1 MLNLH
6 HPYSDTNVS
15 ERSIF
20 NQQKTHKVIADLL
33 AHNAQMAVI
42 GLGYVGL
49 PLALE
54 FARKLDLVGFDIKQ
68 NRVSMMN
75 ANEDPSG
82 ELPRTAFHNRK
93 INFTANVNDLAEAKF
108 YIVAVPTPVDV
119 NKKPNLNTLISATQM
134 VGTVLKKGDYVV
146 FESTVYPGCTEEV
159 CQPILESNSGL
170 KAGVDFKIGYS
181 PERINP
187 GDKKHTLTKITK
199 VVSGCDQ
206 EACDVIADV
215 YSMIIEAGVHPAT
228 SIKVAEAS
236 KIIENTQRDI
246 NIALMNEL
254 SMIFEKVGIRTQ
266 DVLDAAGTKWN
277 FLKFYPGLVGGHCIG
292 VDPYYLLHKA
302 NELGVNTKL
311 IAASRA
317 VNDNMPK
324 HVANR
329 IAKQL
334 REDGIA
340 NMDAKILVRG
350 ITFKEDVQDI
360 RNSKAAEMVQHLKS
374 MGINVTVE
382 DPQAVPIEVMHEYG
396 IEATA
401 NPTGEFDC
409 IVLAVPHKEFK
420 EDTIAKYL
428 SMSTAQPFI
437 FDFRNTIK
445 DVPRGVVYM
454 TL

>member
-1 MLNLH
+1 MLDLH
-6 HPYSDTNVS
+6 QAYSDANVS
-15 ERSIF
+15 GTPLL
-20 NQQKTHKVIADLL
+20 NKCKTHKIITDLL
-33 AHNAQMAVI
+33 IHNAQMAVI

-54 FARKLDLVGFDIKQ
+54 FARKLKCVGFDIKQ
-68 NRVSMMN
+68 NRVNMMN

-82 ELPRTAFHNRK
+82 ELSRSAFSNKH
-93 INFTANVNDLAEAKF
+93 ISFTANVNDLAEAKF
-108 YIVAVPTPVDV
+108 YIVAVPTPVDS
-119 NKKPNLNTLISATQM
+119 NKKPNLNALISATQM
-134 VGTVLKKGDYVV
+134 VATVLKKGDYVV

-159 CQPILESNSGL
+159 CQPILENKSGL

-206 EACDVIADV
+206 EACDVIAEV
-215 YSMIIEAGVHPAT
+215 YNMIIEAGVHSAT

-292 VDPYYLLHKA
+292 VDPYYLVHKA
-302 NELGVNTKL
+302 NELGVNAKL
-311 IAASRA
+311 IAASRS
-317 VNDNMPK
+317 VNDNMPQ

-340 NMDAKILVRG
+340 NMDANILVRG

-360 RNSKAAEMVQHLKS
+360 RNSKAAEMVQYLKS

-382 DPQAVPIEVMHEYG
+382 DPQAVPEEVMHEYG
-396 IEATA
+396 IETTA

-420 EDTIAKYL
+420 EENINNYM
-428 SMSTAQPFI
+428 SMSSAQPFI

-445 DVPRGVVYM
+445 NIPRGVVYM